1 MSSSVSEPERM
12 VVETDF
18 LTREDIV
25 ILNDGGAIIEKG
37 LVLHG
42 CKPSVRVGDII
53 IAVNDKQ
60 FDTNEDLTQLLTQAA
75 QSGTK
80 LTLTVNRQKSE
91 VEADNKIDRYVIE
104 LKKSN
109 DNESFGLTPIVDED
123 CILVEKVNGIAA
135 EGGVKEKD
143 HIKRING
150 EPIQSLEDFEK
161 LIKGQQKIVLY
172 ISRGQ
177 KITKKQV
184 EFEKKVVNV
193 HVPYESGD
201 VLGITVKDLIVTKIQ
216 DGSIG
221 EAKFE
226 LEDKLMDINGVKLR
240 EDEQLYDLLQRIN
253 VDLEINVM
261 RNVAKKED
269 TAVTAGTSPSVTTTI
284 YRVLISLSMAPCEA
298 LGVRPDENLMIS
310 RIMDKS
316 HAQGRFEL
324 GDVIKKLNGI
334 PIKDRNQFFKLF
346 EDATVEGRVNII
358 VERSAERELELEKR
372 LLPPNIEKIIK
383 RHAGFDYIIVNVRY
397 DSSAGRPFGLN
408 IANVTAHKIIIP
420 EVTENTVAGDY
431 LKIYDHII
439 AINGNPVSDVTV
451 AKKMIRECGANFQA
465 VIERPVTLESNRE
478 IKREVEDWKRRMA
491 RPINLEQ
498 MPLDVQEIVE
508 KHFKQREV
516 KQITKLVSVLR
527 KPTGQQRKIHFSE
540 HHIETQIQSDIPAT
554 KRLRSCR

>member
-1 MSSSVSEPERM
+1 MSSSLSELEQM
-12 VVETDF
+12 IIETDF

-25 ILNDGGAIIEKG
+25 TLNNGKAITEKG

-60 FDTNEDLTQLLTQAA
+60 FDTNEDLIQACYLLMQAA
-75 QSGTK
+75 QTHTK
-80 LTLTVNRQKSE
+80 LTLTINRQTGE
-91 VEADNKIDRYVIE
+91 VETDSKIDRYVIE

-109 DNESFGLTPIVDED
+109 DNESFGIIPTVDQD
-123 CILVEKVNGIAA
+123 YVFVEKVSGIAA
-135 EGGVKEKD
+135 EAGVKEKD

-150 EPIQSLEDFEK
+150 EPIQSLEDFENH
-161 LIKGQQKIVLY
+161 IKGQQKIVLY
-172 ISRGQ
+172 ISRGL
-177 KITKKQV
+177 KISRKKV
-184 EFEKKVVNV
+184 EFEKKIVNL
-193 HVPYESGD
+193 HIPYESGD
-201 VLGITVKDLIVTKIQ
+201 ILGITVKDLTVIKIQ
-216 DGSIG
+216 DGSIA
-221 EAKFE
+221 ETKFE
-226 LEDKLMDINGVKLR
+226 LKDKLIDMNGVKLK
-240 EDEQLYDLLQRIN
+240 EDEQLYDLLRRMN
-253 VDLEINVM
+253 EDLEINVM
-261 RNVAKKED
+261 RDVVKQED
-269 TAVTAGTSPSVTTTI
+269 NGEIAGTSSSVTN
-284 YRVLISLSMAPCEA
+284 MASCEA

-310 RIMDKS
+310 SIMDKS
-316 HAQGRFEL
+316 HAQGKFEL

-346 EDATVEGRVNII
+346 ENATAEGRII

-383 RHAGFDYIIVNVRY
+383 RRAGFDYIIVNVRY

-408 IANVTAHKIIIP
+408 IANVTAHKIIVL

-431 LKIYDHII
+431 FKICDHII

-465 VIERPVTLESNRE
+465 VIERPVTLDSNQE
-478 IKREVEDWKRRMA
+478 IKREVDEWKRRMT

-498 MPLDVQEIVE
+498 MPPDVQEIVE
-508 KHFKQREV
+508 KHFKQREA
-516 KQITKLVSVLR
+516 KQVTNLVSVLR
-527 KPTGQQRKIHFSE
+527 KPTGEPRKIHFSE
-540 HHIETQIQSDIPAT
+540 YHIETQIQSDIPAK